1 MTLCSEGN
9 FMIEINDKLSL
20 NYTIIKS
27 QFKYCNVD
35 FLLLNNN
42 NLYTCY
48 IEYKQRQYANGYNNY
63 PSFFIGK
70 TKMDNIKKH
79 YKNCI
84 FIWDFRKSNS
94 NHFFW
99 IKYDDN
105 FYNKYEVEKDYINNS
120 YRFRILKDD
129 CNNSYDEFIEYF
141 TSIPNS
147 KLI

>member
-1 MTLCSEGN
+1 
-9 FMIEINDKLSL
+9 
-20 NYTIIKS
+20 
-27 QFKYCNVD
+27 
-35 FLLLNNN
+35 
-42 NLYTCY
+42 
-48 IEYKQRQYANGYNNY
+48 
-63 PSFFIGK
+63 
-70 TKMDNIKKH
+70 MDNIKKN
-79 YKNCI
+79 YRNCI

-120 YRFRILKDD
+120 YRFSILKDD